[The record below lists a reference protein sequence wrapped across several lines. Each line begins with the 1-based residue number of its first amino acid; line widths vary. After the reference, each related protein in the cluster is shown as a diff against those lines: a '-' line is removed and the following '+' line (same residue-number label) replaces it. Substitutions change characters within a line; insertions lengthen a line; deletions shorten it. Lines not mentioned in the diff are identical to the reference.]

1 MERDTENSIVQGS
14 KDSRKGKGIQ
24 KKKLSDTQ
32 CKSNI
37 NAVAEDF
44 ISSENIHNYN
54 HLQGI

>member
-1 MERDTENSIVQGS
+1 MERDTENSTVQGS
-14 KDSRKGKGIQ
+14 KKGKGIQ